1 MPTASSV
8 SIETWYLSS
17 ILFSPTNFY
26 KMAKKIISATIEEDT
41 EKKVKK
47 QAKAEQRSFSKMVD
61 LLLLKGLEYV
71 QKKQDGSN
79 NA

>member
-1 MPTASSV
+1 MACWFAQSWV
-8 SIETWYLSS
+8 VNQFFKLC
-17 ILFSPTNFY
+17 

-61 LLLLKGLEYV
+61 LLLLKGLECV
-71 QKKQDGSN
+71 QKKHTGSN
-79 NA
+79 GA